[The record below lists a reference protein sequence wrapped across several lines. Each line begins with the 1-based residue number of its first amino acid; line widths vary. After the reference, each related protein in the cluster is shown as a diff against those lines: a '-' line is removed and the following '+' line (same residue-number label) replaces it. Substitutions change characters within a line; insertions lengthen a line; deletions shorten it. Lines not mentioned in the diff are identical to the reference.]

1 MVDPGSWSV
10 DAQTG
15 FERGTVQYAIPVQ
28 TVVRSTDY
36 VVDDQ
41 TVPSRVSQI
50 TGLTH
55 KRNDSHH
62 QPESPMVII
71 APFVVTFDRLLSS
84 YPFAIFHLILVFLQL
99 VGSPLHT
106 YGTHLR

>member
-15 FERGTVQYAIPVQ
+15 FERGTVPVQ

-55 KRNDSHH
+55 RRNDSH
-62 QPESPMVII
+62 QPEPPMVII